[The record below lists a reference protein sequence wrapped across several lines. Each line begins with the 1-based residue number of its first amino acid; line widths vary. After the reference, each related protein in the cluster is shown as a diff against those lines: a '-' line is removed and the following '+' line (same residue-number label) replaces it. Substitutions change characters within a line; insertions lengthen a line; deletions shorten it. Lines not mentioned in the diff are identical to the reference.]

1 MKKFIIQAIFLIILI
16 FGGLYIATAKV
27 TPDLPF
33 LPLKYEVKTIKI
45 NQTSLRVEIADTKSK
60 RSAGLGGRN
69 SIASDS
75 GMLFIFPKLNKY
87 PFWMKNTKIS
97 LDIIWIKQKTVV
109 DIIKNAT
116 PPLPGQKDETLPVY
130 ISNGPVDMVL
140 EVASGFVDTNNIKID
155 DKIEI
160 Q

>member
-1 MKKFIIQAIFLIILI
+1 MTKFVIQAIFLIIVI
-16 FGGLYIATAKV
+16 FGGLYIATAKE

-33 LPLKYEVKTIKI
+33 LPQKFTVKTVKI
-45 NQTSLRVEIADTKSK
+45 NQTSVRAEIADTKSK
-60 RSAGLGGRN
+60 RSKGLGGRD
-69 SIASDS
+69 SIASGS
-75 GMLFIFPKLNKY
+75 GMLFIFPKLDKY
-87 PFWMKNTKIS
+87 PFWMKNTKIA

-130 ISNGPVDMVL
+130 VSNGPVDMVL
-140 EVASGFVDTNNIKID
+140 EVRSGFVDTNNIKVD